1 MVNSVNPLDMIR
13 MTSRQNRVA
22 RPSGEGNPSFDS
34 LVHEARRSDGKSKGT
49 VDRRLMEASQELES
63 LLVSKMLEQM
73 RKSVPETGWIDG
85 GRAEEIFEDMLYD
98 EYAMEISRHGNLG
111 LAKQIYDQMSRK
123 L

>member
-22 RPSGEGNPSFDS
+22 RPSPEDTISFDS
-34 LVHEARRSDGKSKGT
+34 LLREARHGAEGEKGAIN
-49 VDRRLMEASQELES
+49 RRLMEASQELES

-111 LAKQIYDQMSRK
+111 LAKQVYDQMSRK